1 MQTIEELRKNIE
13 EIGYYATEEII
24 YDTFNAL
31 DIFSSEE
38 INPGQDIFAI
48 CLEGPPGAGKT
59 AFAKVYTKLANQL
72 FGNVEMVEYQCDA
85 TTGKNE
91 LFEDINMS
99 AAMVHDP
106 EKINIPGKL
115 VDAIKKVNEGKKVV
129 LFIDEYDKAREE
141 TDAFFLQLLQDGKI
155 NATQHGDIGISADLK
170 NNLQVIFCKNDMRE
184 ELSGP
189 LSRRIRIL
197 RLDYMT
203 PERFY
208 QVAHRELIEEKLT
221 PVNDGLLNLVSLMY
235 EVAYES
241 RTVYN
246 RLPSA
251 SEMMIGIQDANRQ
264 MVKANAPQYIIY
276 NTIIKNM
283 FKSLDDIKTFESA
296 IEKGLK
302 DKEKKLK
309 GLLTEMKSGNQSIN
323 SVDLNELIA
332 TKILK
337 DEGSRLTEKTI
348 EMQKLIDEY
357 TKKFKEMEEARKQS
371 IDDEM
376 QKIKLTSGELVST
389 SDYPTI
395 INIFEDESPY
405 IKRGQDILRLTTTD
419 WTDVGALSLRGLAHH
434 DLIDYLVTYAPALN
448 IVIYENGILLN
459 KLGDYN
465 LILINDYDEQGNP
478 RYRFLCNN
486 PVMPSIF
493 LKDIENFKAIC
504 YHTYQ
509 NQPSTKQSIIEEVIA
524 GSVGTLSVDT
534 LIYND
539 NKLSNPE
546 VIDKVYHIEKTQ
558 FLPTQGA
565 VSEFMKLE
573 DNLSVMDPEKIKA
586 ATSIIVN
593 GQGKVLKP

>member
-38 INPGQDIFAI
+38 IDPGQDIFAI

-59 AFAKVYTKLANQL
+59 KFAKVYTKIANKL

-155 NATQHGDIGISADLK
+155 NATQHGDIGISSNLK

-208 QVAHRELIEEKLT
+208 QVAHRELIEERST

-296 IEKGLK
+296 IEKGSK
-302 DKEKKLK
+302 EKEKKLK
-309 GLLTEMKSGNQSIN
+309 KLLTEMKSGNEEEKTI
-323 SVDLNELIA
+323 DLNELIA
-332 TKILK
+332 TKVLK
-337 DEGSRLTEKTI
+337 DEGSKLTKKTI

-357 TKKFKEMEEARKQS
+357 TQKFKDMEEKRKQS
-371 IDDEM
+371 IDDEIK
-376 QKIKLTSGELVST
+376 KIKLVSGELVSKNE
-389 SDYPTI
+389 YPTI
-395 INIFEDESPY
+395 INIFEDEQPY
-405 IKRGQDILRLTTTD
+405 VKRGQDIFKLSNTD
-419 WTDVGALSLRGLAHH
+419 WTDVGSISLRGLAHH
-434 DLIDYLVTYAPALN
+434 DLIDYLITYASALN

-459 KLGDYN
+459 QLGDYN
-465 LILINDYDEQGNP
+465 LILINDYDERGNA

-486 PVMPSIF
+486 PVIPSIF
-493 LKDIENFKAIC
+493 LKDIENFKMIC
-504 YHTYQ
+504 FNTYQ
-509 NQPSTKQSIIEEVIA
+509 NQPSTVQSITEEVVA
-524 GSVGTLSVDT
+524 GSVGTISVDT

-539 NKLSNPE
+539 NKISSPE
-546 VIDKVYHIEKTQ
+546 VIENVYHIEKTQ
-558 FLPTQGA
+558 FLPTQGT
-565 VSEFMKLE
+565 VSEFMKL
-573 DNLSVMDPEKIKA
+573 DNLSVLTPEKIQTV
-586 ATSIIVN
+586 TSTIIN